1 MLVSLRRLLNDWTS
15 LLVALIRANLDGM
28 CASVFDG
35 NTVKSVEHEGGMPG
49 VGSKKKADEMQRD
62 GRN

>member
-1 MLVSLRRLLNDWTS
+1 
-15 LLVALIRANLDGM
+15 M

-35 NTVKSVEHEGGMPG
+35 NTVKSVELEGGIPG
-49 VGSKKKADEMQRD
+49 VGEKSADEMQRD